1 MILGDPAEATPAAL
15 TGHLSIDEVFRRIAA
30 RQPDALALCDPPN
43 REAFTDG
50 APRRFTYAAA
60 ELAVAATAARLRSM
74 ALPPDSVVGI
84 QLPNIAENI
93 LTTLGVLQAGMIAAP
108 LPLLWRRADAVAALS
123 RVGAKALITC
133 GRVGAFDHGHLARQI
148 AAEVFSIRYV
158 CSFGASLPDGVV
170 TLDGVFTAAEPETTD
185 REPRSNA
192 AAHVAAITFDIG
204 AEGVIA
210 VARSH
215 AELLAGGLGVLL
227 ESRLAE
233 RTTMLSAVLPSS
245 FAGISV
251 TLAPWLLSGSALLLH
266 QPFDVDVFV
275 RQRRERRCETLI
287 LPGPVAASLAGIDVS
302 AALAPSRVI
311 ASWHSPELVAE
322 SEVLRGPAAIFID
335 VSSFGEAA
343 SVPARRGSSGR
354 PCPLALGAVTTPTG
368 SAGGIAI
375 AELAR
380 TEAGTLAARGAM
392 VPRHAY
398 PPGAEQSG
406 LPCFEIGP
414 GGLVDTGYPCRV
426 DSVTGAL
433 SITGRPAGIVS
444 VGGYRFPQRELAD
457 RVGRADGD
465 AKLAALPD
473 PLLGQRLIGNA
484 ADRRMMA
491 AVLAVA
497 GLNPLLAGAFRDRS
511 RRGTSAAA

>member
-15 TGHLSIDEVFRRIAA
+15 TGHLSLDEVFRRIAA
-30 RQPDALALCDPPN
+30 RQPEALALCDPPS

-50 APRRFTYAAA
+50 APRRLTYAAA
-60 ELAVAATAARLRSM
+60 EHAVAATAARLRSM

-93 LTTLGVLQAGMIAAP
+93 LTMLGVLRAGMIAAP

-133 GRVGAFDHGHLARQI
+133 GRVGTFDHGHLARQI

-158 CSFGASLPDGVV
+158 CGFGANLPDGVV
-170 TLDGVFTAAEPETTD
+170 VLDGVFASPEPETHG
-185 REPRSNA
+185 EPRSNA
-192 AAHVAAITFDIG
+192 AAHLGAITFDVG
-204 AEGVIA
+204 GEGVIA

-251 TLAPWLLSGSALLLH
+251 TLTPWLLSGSALLLH
-266 QPFDVDVFV
+266 QPFDVDAFAQ
-275 RQRRERRCETLI
+275 QRREGRRGTLI
-287 LPGPVAASLAGIDVS
+287 LPGPIAASLAGMDVR
-302 AALAPSRVI
+302 AAEPPSRVI
-311 ASWHSPELVAE
+311 ALWHSPELVADG
-322 SEVLRGPAAIFID
+322 EVWRDAAAIFVD

-343 SVPARRGSSGR
+343 AVPARRGSSGR
-354 PCPLALGAVTTPTG
+354 PSPLALGPVTAPRE

-380 TEAGTLAARGAM
+380 TETATLALCGPM

-406 LPCFEIGP
+406 LPCFGIGP
-414 GGLVDTGYPCRV
+414 GALIDTGYPCRV

-433 SITGRPAGIVS
+433 AVTGRPAGIVS
-444 VGGYRFPQRELAD
+444 VGGYRFPQRELED
-457 RVGRADGD
+457 RAGRADGD
-465 AKLAALPD
+465 ARLAALPD

-491 AVLAVA
+491 AALAVA
-497 GLNPLLAGAFRDRS
+497 GLNPLVAGAFRDRS
-511 RRGTSAAA
+511 RPGTSEAT

>member
-15 TGHLSIDEVFRRIAA
+15 TGHLGIDEVFRRIAA

-50 APRRFTYAAA
+50 APRHFSYAAA
-60 ELAVAATAARLRSM
+60 EHAVAATAGRLRSM

-93 LTTLGVLQAGMIAAP
+93 LTMLGVLRAGMIAAP

-133 GRVGAFDHGHLARQI
+133 GRVGVFDHGHLARQI

-158 CSFGASLPDGVV
+158 CGFGGSLPDGVV
-170 TLDGVFTAAEPETTD
+170 AFDGVLASPESETPN
-185 REPRSNA
+185 REPRSDA
-192 AAHVAAITFDIG
+192 AAHLAAITFDVS
-204 AEGVIA
+204 AKGVIA
-210 VARSH
+210 VPRSH

-227 ESRLAE
+227 ESHLAE
-233 RTTMLSAVLPSS
+233 RSTMLSAVLPSS
-245 FAGISV
+245 FAGISL
-251 TLAPWLLSGSALLLH
+251 TLTPWLLSGSALALH
-266 QPFDVDVFV
+266 QPFDVDVFA
-275 RQRRERRCETLI
+275 RQRREERCGTLI
-287 LPGPVAASLAGIDVS
+287 LPGPIAASLAGIDVPEAE
-302 AALAPSRVI
+302 AATRVM
-311 ASWHSPELVAE
+311 ALWRSPELVAE
-322 SEVLRGPAAIFID
+322 SEVWRDLAAIFVD

-343 SVPARRGSSGR
+343 AVPARRGSSGR
-354 PCPLALGAVTTPTG
+354 PSPLALGAVTTPRG
-368 SAGGIAI
+368 NASGIAI

-380 TEAGTLAARGAM
+380 TEAGTVAARGAM

-414 GGLVDTGYPCRV
+414 GGLIDTGYPCRV

-433 SITGRPAGIVS
+433 AVTGRPAGIVS
-444 VGGYRFPQRELAD
+444 VGGYRFRQRELDD

-465 AKLAALPD
+465 ARLAGLPD
-473 PLLGQRLIGNA
+473 PLLGRRLIGNA
-484 ADRRMMA
+484 VDRSMMA
-491 AVLAVA
+491 AALAVA

-511 RRGTSAAA
+511 RGTSTAA